1 MPSAVHLNLSQTSS
15 EIPDASLEASQIELM
30 MVQGLGLRFDLLEW
44 SVLAGHY
51 GWFTVCWGFGVLRG
65 FIVFEEPRVLQVW
78 VWGLES

>member
-1 MPSAVHLNLSQTSS
+1 
-15 EIPDASLEASQIELM
+15 M